1 MVCNTRFTDKGK
13 FFRQNRGRGLLFG
26 RASIYISMKKIH
38 IVFGGASVEHDVSIV
53 TALQAA
59 GALRGKYEVGL
70 VYISKDNRFFLS
82 KKHAPADYIDKD
94 ELLKCSTEVHF
105 GKRALYKVGRKKD
118 KFLEPVDVVINCCHG
133 GIGEDGRL
141 AGLMEI
147 NEIPVSSCD
156 TRSAEACMDKE
167 ITKLLADSIGIPI
180 VEYACLSDFSPESL
194 ARAGRLGEHLIVK
207 PCGLGSS
214 IGVMRSN
221 QTDLKNSV
229 EMVLSLDTKALVER
243 EIEPLV
249 EYNCAALRDGD
260 ELILSEIEQPINKN
274 EILSFEDKYL
284 NTEKSR
290 ILPAQIDE
298 NIQQIIYSYT
308 KKIYNYL
315 GLNGVV
321 RVDYLF
327 DGNTIY
333 LNEVNTIPGSL
344 AYYLFEGIGLDYI
357 RLLEI
362 LAKNARVKP
371 LQTYF
376 SSNILNN
383 LKEIGK

>member
-1 MVCNTRFTDKGK
+1 ME
-13 FFRQNRGRGLLFG
+13 
-26 RASIYISMKKIH
+26 KIH

-53 TALQAA
+53 TALQVA
-59 GALRGKYEVGL
+59 GAIKGKYEVGL
-70 VYISKDNRFFLS
+70 VYIAKDNRFFLS
-82 KKHAPADYIDKD
+82 KKYTPADYIDKD
-94 ELLKCSTEVHF
+94 ELLKNSIEVKF
-105 GKRALYKVGRKKD
+105 GRKSLYKLGKKKD
-118 KFLEPVDVVINCCHG
+118 KFLEPVNVVINCCHG

-141 AGLMEI
+141 AGLLEI

-167 ITKLLADSIGIPI
+167 ITKLLAKSVGIPI
-180 VEYACLSDFSPESL
+180 VDYVCVNDCSPQSISK
-194 ARAGRLGEHLIVK
+194 AKGLGDLVVK

-214 IGVMRSN
+214 IGVMKS
-221 QTDLKNSV
+221 DFDSLKDSV
-229 EMVLSLDTKALVER
+229 EMVLSLDDKALIER
-243 EIEPLV
+243 EISPLI
-249 EYNCAALRDGD
+249 EYNCAVVRDGN
-260 ELILSEIEQPINKN
+260 ELILSQIEQPINKS

-284 NTEKSR
+284 NTEKAR
-290 ILPAQIDE
+290 ILPAEIDE
-298 NIQQIIYSYT
+298 DMQQTIYSYT
-308 KKIYNYL
+308 KKIYQYL

-327 DGNTIY
+327 DANKNTIY
-333 LNEVNTIPGSL
+333 LNEVNTVPGSL
-344 AYYLFEGIGLDYI
+344 AYYLFEGIGLDYL

-362 LAKNARVKP
+362 LIKNARVLP